1 MPDLPI
7 GDSLVAL
14 LLDGLNDEQRSAVT
28 SVDGPVLVV
37 AGPGSGK
44 TRVLTTRIA
53 YLIAERGVPPWNVL
67 ALTFTNKAAREMKE
81 RIERLVGGDR
91 ARWITMGTFHSFS
104 ARVLRQ
110 YGGEI
115 GIDRRFVIY
124 DDADQLGVVKSALQ
138 QLNIDPKQFSP
149 RTILSA
155 ISGAKSRNL
164 GPEEFADAVQTYW
177 EEVVA
182 RVYPAYQEQLRRR
195 NALDFDDLLSACHAL
210 LSTSEHARNQLRERF
225 RYVLV
230 DEYQDTNRLQYLIV
244 RSLTEDH
251 RNLCVVGDPDQS
263 IYGWRAAD
271 IRNILSFK
279 DDFPEAVE
287 VHLEENYRSTPQIL
301 RAADGVI
308 RENAQRIERVLRTS
322 RAEGRP
328 ITRREALD
336 EYFEARFIV
345 EEIARLRS
353 DEGYRGNDIAVLYR
367 TNAQSRV
374 IEELFIRA
382 GIPYQLIGGTRFYER
397 REIKDVIALLRL
409 LANPDD
415 MSAFERVLDA
425 FPIGDGIGAKTLQTL
440 DRWGQSRRLGLNT
453 TLQRLG
459 DPEGPPI
466 SGRARILL
474 VNVRDTLARL
484 RDLEHQLAVGDWF
497 DETLSETGYE
507 SVYGAGDPELLDRWD
522 NVLQLRALLTEFEGF
537 DADTRLDAFLEEVA
551 LVSDADTLVEHRDR
565 VTLITLHAV
574 KGLEFKVVFIAGVE
588 EGLIPHQR
596 SITENPDMLEEE
608 RRLFYVGITRA
619 EDLLYMTYAMRRSR
633 YGMSDL
639 ALPSS
644 FLNAIPEDVLAEP
657 PLRPAPRANRVIST
671 PAPTS
676 YAAEFVRVSAGQRVF
691 HARFGEGEVVEVLDK
706 ESDQDVTVEFT
717 RHGRKRLSAALANLA
732 PLED

>member
-1 MPDLPI
+1 MPDLHTEDPA
-7 GDSLVAL
+7 VT
-14 LLDGLNDEQRSAVT
+14 LLDGLNAEQRAAATTVE
-28 SVDGPVLVV
+28 GPVLIV

-53 YLIAERGVPPWNVL
+53 YLIAGHGVAPWNIL

-81 RIERLVGGDR
+81 RVERIVGDR

-110 YGGEI
+110 FGGEI

-124 DDADQLGVVKSALQ
+124 DDSDQLSVVKAAMT
-138 QLNIDPKQFSP
+138 QLNINAKQFSP
-149 RTILSA
+149 RSILSA

-164 GPEEFADAVQTYW
+164 GPVEYAEAVQTYW

-182 RVYPAYQEQLRRR
+182 RVYPAYQEQLGRR
-195 NALDFDDLLSACHAL
+195 NALDFDDLLSAAYAL
-210 LSTSEHARNQLRERF
+210 LSRSDHARQQLRERF
-225 RYVLV
+225 QYVLV

-244 RSLTEDH
+244 RALTEEH

-287 VHLEENYRSTPQIL
+287 IHLEENYRSTPQIL
-301 RAADGVI
+301 RAADSVI
-308 RENAQRIERVLRTS
+308 RENAQRIDRVLRTS
-322 RAEGRP
+322 RDAGP
-328 ITRREALD
+328 GIVRREALD

-345 EEIARLRS
+345 EEIAHLRTA
-353 DEGYRGNDIAVLYR
+353 EGLAGRDIAVLYR
-367 TNAQSRV
+367 TNSQSRV
-374 IEELFIRA
+374 LEELFIRA

-397 REIKDVIALLRL
+397 REIKDVLALLRV

-415 MSAFERVLDA
+415 VSAFERVIDA

-440 DRWGQSRRLGLNT
+440 DRWGQARRVGLAATLAALGT
-453 TLQRLG
+453 H
-459 DPEGPPI
+459 DGPSI
-466 SGRARILL
+466 AGRARLL
-474 VNVRDTLARL
+474 LTNASDTLDRI
-484 RDLEHQLAVGDWF
+484 RTHEHTLPLAEWF
-497 DETLSETGYE
+497 DEAIRESGYDSLFDSGE
-507 SVYGAGDPELLDRWD
+507 PEQIDRWE
-522 NVLQLRALLTEFEGF
+522 NVLQLRALISEFEGF

-551 LVSDADTLVEHRDR
+551 LVSDADTIEEQHDR

-574 KGLEFKVVFIAGVE
+574 KGLEFKAVFIAGVE

-619 EDLLYMTYAMRRSR
+619 QDRLYLTYAMRRSR

-644 FLNAIPEDVLAEP
+644 FLAVIPNDVLVEP
-657 PLRPAPRANRVIST
+657 PQKPVPRAQRIIGANGPPAAAAPSFERVQ
-671 PAPTS
+671 P
-676 YAAEFVRVSAGQRVF
+676 GQQVF
-691 HARFGEGEVVEVLDK
+691 HVRFGEGAVLEVVDK
-706 ESDQDVTVEFT
+706 GDDQEVTVEFT
-717 RHGRKRLSAALANLA
+717 RHGRKRLSAALANLS
-732 PLED
+732 PISE